1 MTKKVEKNK
10 VYPLAEAIKLAKET
24 STTKFDGSLEVHVR
38 LGIDLKK
45 TEQQVRGTIVLPFGT
60 GKTKKIAA
68 FVGPDKEKD
77 AKEAGADLAGGQE
90 LIDQIKATGKVDFEI
105 AVATPDLMPKM
116 AAIAKILGPKGLM
129 PSPKN
134 ETITTNLKKTIGE
147 LKGGKVKTFDISP
160 RDFGIKKARPEEFRG
175 GDPAENAKITMDIL
189 SEEKGPA
196 YDIVILNAGCAIYA
210 ADKALNIK
218 EGIKLAEESIES
230 GAALGKLQELKEAT
244 NA

>member
-1 MTKKVEKNK
+1 MKHSKRYQEMTKKVEKNK

-147 LKGGKVKTFDISP
+147 LKGGKVNFKSDDTGNIHQIIGKTSFKEKDLENNYQAFLEAVKKVKPATAKGSYIQGVTIASSMGP
-160 RDFGIKKARPEEFRG
+160 GIKVQ
-175 GDPAENAKITMDIL
+175 L
-189 SEEKGPA
+189 
-196 YDIVILNAGCAIYA
+196 
-210 ADKALNIK
+210 
-218 EGIKLAEESIES
+218 
-230 GAALGKLQELKEAT
+230 
-244 NA
+244 